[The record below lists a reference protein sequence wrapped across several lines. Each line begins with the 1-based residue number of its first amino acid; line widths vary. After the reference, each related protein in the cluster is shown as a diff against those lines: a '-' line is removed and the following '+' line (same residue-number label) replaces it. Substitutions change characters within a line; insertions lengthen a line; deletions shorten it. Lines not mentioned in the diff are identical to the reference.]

1 MPTVLFFHPM
11 TDIQLI
17 EHLIARD
24 ERVTKQFFFEDCRP
38 LFMSIVHNVFQEKVD
53 YDDMISEL
61 YLYLMEDDARR
72 LRQFQGRSSIY
83 QWIKTVA
90 IRFFLEKRD
99 QMIEKESQEHL
110 LEQVANDELIEME
123 PRWSAKM
130 DMEAL
135 FALMPNQRYVYVI
148 RRLVLNEAEPQAVAD
163 ELGVTIDNL
172 YNIKKRAIAA
182 LTAIALHERKR
193 YERSIR

>member
-1 MPTVLFFHPM
+1 M

-24 ERVTKQFFFEDCRP
+24 ERVTKQFFFEDCCP
-38 LFMSIVHNVFQEKVD
+38 LFMSIVRNIFHEKVS
-53 YDDMISEL
+53 YDDMISEF

-72 LRQFQGRSSIY
+72 LRQFEGRSSIY

-99 QMIEKESQEHL
+99 EMIEKDSEEHL
-110 LEQVANDELIEME
+110 LEQVADSEVVEME

-130 DMEAL
+130 DMESL

-148 RRLVLNEAEPQAVAD
+148 RRLVLNEAAPQAVAD

>member
-1 MPTVLFFHPM
+1 M

-38 LFMSIVHNVFQEKVD
+38 LFMSIVHTIFHEKAD
-53 YDDMISEL
+53 FDELISEL
-61 YLYLMEDDARR
+61 YLHLMEDDARR

-99 QMIEKESQEHL
+99 QMIEKESEEVKARYEAAKAKSDETYRFYTAEREKTAKL
-110 LEQVANDELIEME
+110 YFFEMIYLEMLVVRMKRIADSIIKDIEELKSEGKI
-123 PRWSAKM
+123 WQ
-130 DMEAL
+130 DC
-135 FALMPNQRYVYVI
+135 
-148 RRLVLNEAEPQAVAD
+148 
-163 ELGVTIDNL
+163 TW
-172 YNIKKRAIAA
+172 KKRPNYLI
-182 LTAIALHERKR
+182 
-193 YERSIR
+193 

>member
-1 MPTVLFFHPM
+1 M

-38 LFMSIVHNVFQEKVD
+38 LFMSIVHTIFYEKAD
-53 YDDMISEL
+53 FDELISEL
-61 YLYLMEDDARR
+61 YLHLMEDDARR

-99 QMIEKESQEHL
+99 QMIEKESEEHL
-110 LEQVANDELIEME
+110 LEQAADDELIEME

-148 RRLVLNEAEPQAVAD
+148 RRLVLNEAAPQTVAD

-182 LTAIALHERKR
+182 LTAIALHERN
-193 YERSIR
+193 

>member
-1 MPTVLFFHPM
+1 M

-38 LFMSIVHNVFQEKVD
+38 LFMSIVHTIFHEKAD
-53 YDDMISEL
+53 FDELISEL
-61 YLYLMEDDARR
+61 YLHLMEDDARR

-99 QMIEKESQEHL
+99 QMIEKESEEHL
-110 LEQVANDELIEME
+110 LEQAADDELIEME

-148 RRLVLNEAEPQAVAD
+148 RRLVLNEAE
-163 ELGVTIDNL
+163 
-172 YNIKKRAIAA
+172 
-182 LTAIALHERKR
+182 
-193 YERSIR
+193 

>member
-1 MPTVLFFHPM
+1 M

-38 LFMSIVHNVFQEKVD
+38 LFMSIVHNIFHEKAD
-53 YDDMISEL
+53 FDELISEL
-61 YLYLMEDDARR
+61 YLHLMEDDARR

-99 QMIEKESQEHL
+99 QMIEKESEEHL
-110 LEQVANDELIEME
+110 LEQAADDELIEME

-135 FALMPNQRYVYVI
+135 FALMPNQR
-148 RRLVLNEAEPQAVAD
+148 
-163 ELGVTIDNL
+163 
-172 YNIKKRAIAA
+172 
-182 LTAIALHERKR
+182 
-193 YERSIR
+193 

>member
-1 MPTVLFFHPM
+1 M
-11 TDIQLI
+11 TDLQLI

-99 QMIEKESQEHL
+99 QMIEKESEEHL
-110 LEQVANDELIEME
+110 LEQAANDELIEME

-135 FALMPNQRYVYVI
+135 FALMPNQR
-148 RRLVLNEAEPQAVAD
+148 
-163 ELGVTIDNL
+163 
-172 YNIKKRAIAA
+172 
-182 LTAIALHERKR
+182 
-193 YERSIR
+193 